1 MENLHPIIIEAL
13 APYVVPVAEDENLGD
28 DES

>member
-1 MENLHPIIIEAL
+1 MEIHPIIIEAL
-13 APYVVPVAEDENLGD
+13 APFVVPVAEDENLGD